1 MAEIITL
8 AQEAM
13 KSKGAEDARA
23 LAALAVAGEADG
35 TALIGQE
42 EKIPTWR
49 QRDFSDVPVGTP
61 YRWLGQVYKLW
72 QQHNATG
79 QGDWSPDKA
88 VSLWD
93 LCHTKDPAL
102 ATDYQPPQG
111 TRGLWQEGE
120 CCVQVG
126 HIWRCLTADNAYSPS
141 ELPERWEDLGTVERE
156 EAAE

>member
-1 MAEIITL
+1 
-8 AQEAM
+8 M
-13 KSKGAEDARA
+13 KTIAILNLKG
-23 LAALAVAGEADG
+23 G
-35 TALIGQE
+35 TAKTVTAATMARCLSAEHDKQ
-42 EKIPTWR
+42 
-49 QRDFSDVPVGTP
+49 
-61 YRWLGQVYKLW
+61 LW
-72 QQHNATG
+72 QAHDASAQP
-79 QGDWSPDKA
+79 DWSPDKA

>member
-35 TALIGQE
+35 TALIEQE

-49 QRDFSDVPVGTP
+49 QRDFSDIPVGTP
-61 YRWLGQVYKLW
+61 YRWQGQVYKLW
-72 QQHNATG
+72 QQHNAAG

-93 LCHTKDPAL
+93 VCHTTDPAK
-102 ATDYQPPQG
+102 AKPYAAPQG
-111 TRGLWQEGE
+111 ARGLYQKGE
-120 CCVQVG
+120 
-126 HIWRCLTADNAYSPS
+126 
-141 ELPERWEDLGTVERE
+141 
-156 EAAE
+156 